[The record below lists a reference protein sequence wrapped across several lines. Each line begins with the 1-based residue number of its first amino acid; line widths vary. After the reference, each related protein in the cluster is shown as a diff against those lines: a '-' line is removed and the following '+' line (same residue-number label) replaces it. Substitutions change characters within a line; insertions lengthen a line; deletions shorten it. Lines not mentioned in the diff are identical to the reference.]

1 MSDHC
6 IQFAMLV
13 VQALALVGLII
24 YCVET
29 YKVRKASQK
38 QLQASMDQAEGLSKP
53 CITFWSELRDGQD
66 AILNT
71 HGATGNLIAR
81 PDGGSYVI
89 NNLGNGL
96 ALNLRYYITRN
107 DPQLDAP
114 ANRSWRY
121 IPTLDATAKVAL
133 VETLTGYNG
142 EHEATF
148 EYQSISGRKYRST
161 IKLNHQVITSFKFE
175 ETA

>member
-1 MSDHC
+1 M
-6 IQFAMLV
+6 
-13 VQALALVGLII
+13 
-24 YCVET
+24 
-29 YKVRKASQK
+29 VRPDAY
-38 QLQASMDQAEGLSKP
+38 A
-53 CITFWSELRDGQD
+53 ELRNADE

-71 HGATGNLIAR
+71 HGATGNLTAR

-89 NNLGNGL
+89 HNLGNGL

-107 DPQLDAP
+107 DPVLDAP
-114 ANRSWRY
+114 TNWRWRY
-121 IPTLDATAKVAL
+121 IPTIPAAARVAL

-161 IKLNHQVITSFKFE
+161 IKLNHHVITSFKFE
-175 ETA
+175 GITIKTS